1 MGEKLSPFVY
11 WGQKSDIVSLKV
23 DLREVIDP
31 AVDITEDALTFCSEG
46 HGVQGQNRYQFHLN
60 FYLPID
66 PEKSKYRITERGIEF
81 HIAKKGAEVWP
92 RLTEDKVKYAWL
104 KIDFDKVYYEESE
117 EEQNDMM
124 SNQEEMM
131 KQLEKELKSTEPDV
145 PDFKIGYL
153 FLYNLFQFIGFT
165 YITVALI
172 VKYTRLGEA
181 ALKTGFETVGT
192 QLMVVQAVAVM
203 EIVHPLLGIVK
214 TSAIAP
220 FLQVLGRN
228 FSLFVILYHEPR
240 LHTAPAVFCLFFVW
254 SAIECFRYPFYMLS
268 TLGKKIG
275 FITWLRYTA
284 WIPLYPLGILL
295 EGTVGIMAIP
305 LYEDTEMFTL
315 QLPNSANMAFYFPY
329 LLHAYLFLL
338 LFGGYQLLNY
348 MYSQRKKVIG
358 VGRKK
363 KSA

>member
-1 MGEKLSPFVY
+1 MKRNKNKSPFHRALV
-11 WGQKSDIVSLKV
+11 L
-23 DLREVIDP
+23 
-31 AVDITEDALTFCSEG
+31 DAEK
-46 HGVQGQNRYQFHLN
+46 RYKNTMNKAH
-60 FYLPID
+60 
-66 PEKSKYRITERGIEF
+66 KKYRSDFRKKMDDLKQNDGKEF
-81 HIAKKGAEVWP
+81 W
-92 RLTEDKVKYAWL
+92 RLLNGNKSTAQP
-104 KIDFDKVYYEESE
+104 KIDFDKL
-117 EEQNDMM
+117 M
-124 SNQEEMM
+124 SNEEEMM
-131 KQLEKELKSTEPDV
+131 KQLEKELKSIESDV

-153 FLYNLFQFIGFT
+153 FLYNLFQFVGFT

-181 ALKTGFETVGT
+181 ALKTGFDTVGT

-329 LLHAYLFLL
+329 LLHAYLLLL